1 MDGSTLNPQAD
12 ESQGLDPDLRRI
24 VQLLEAEL
32 GQADQP
38 PSPLDGGITNRNYRV
53 SLGGSDYVVR
63 MPGKDTDLLG
73 IDRAAERQANDRAAA
88 IGIAPAVAAMLG
100 DPPCIVTAFVEGRAI
115 SAEELLEPAT
125 LAEIAATLR
134 ALHDRCR
141 PLEASFDPFR
151 IVENYA
157 ELVRERGG
165 EVPGEFER
173 AHEVSR
179 RIEAALGGADHDAV
193 PCHNDLLIANL
204 IRGDQQLWLVDWEY
218 AGMGDRYFDLANFA
232 VNNQLGTDDRR
243 RFLALYFEREPRQ
256 AELAALELMAL
267 MSDFREAMWGLVQS
281 VISEIEFDFGAYGT
295 KHFERLLA
303 AASDEA
309 FERRLEEAGDG
320 ASR

>member
-1 MDGSTLNPQAD
+1 MDKPTS
-12 ESQGLDPDLRRI
+12 RRR
-24 VQLLEAEL
+24 
-32 GQADQP
+32 
-38 PSPLDGGITNRNYRV
+38 PLDGGITNRNYRV

-73 IDRAAERQANDRAAA
+73 IDRAAERQANDCAAA

-100 DPPCIVTAFVEGRAI
+100 DPPCIVTAFVEGRAV

-125 LAEIAATLR
+125 LAEIAAALR

-141 PLEASFDPFR
+141 PLEARFDSFR

-165 EVPGEFER
+165 EVPDEFER
-173 AHEVSR
+173 AHEVSQ

-204 IRGDQQLWLVDWEY
+204 IRGEEQLWLVDWEY

-232 VNNQLGTDDRR
+232 VNNQLGADDRR
-243 RFLALYFEREPRQ
+243 RFLALYFEREPRRSG
-256 AELAALELMAL
+256 ARRARADGADVGFPRGDVGPRSERDLRDRVRLRRLWGKAFRALAGGRIGRAL
-267 MSDFREAMWGLVQS
+267 R
-281 VISEIEFDFGAYGT
+281 
-295 KHFERLLA
+295 A
-303 AASDEA
+303 AARGGGRWRFA
-309 FERRLEEAGDG
+309 LNCPTAP
-320 ASR
+320 AA